1 MSDIE
6 IEKKKNEKIDEK
18 KNLWFTQYLN
28 LVTCIAPFNLSYLCQ
43 LNIE

>member
-18 KNLWFTQYLN
+18 KKFMVHPISQ
-28 LVTCIAPFNLSYLCQ
+28 LSYVYCT
-43 LNIE
+43 I